1 MLIDLT
7 SKITIVIPTFERI
20 NNLNLLLS
28 FFENSKI
35 KVNLLILDS
44 SKKNQKK
51 KLFISKKNVIRYIKF
66 DSKTFISKKIN
77 KGLKLVKTPF
87 TSVCPDDDFLIL
99 DTINICLKFL
109 MKDKSYSCAM
119 GLHYLYDYYYLKKF
133 KKIFV
138 SVLDY
143 SKKSNRNENLITR
156 IDNYIFRKNDFYGHY
171 AVFRTKTLKT
181 VWSYTAKY
189 SNDYNFS
196 EINSTIV
203 SLVVGKV
210 KSIKKPYLIRTPN
223 INFVKS
229 KKIMKKKD
237 FSKNI
242 ILFQKCLK
250 KIFLYKKIKVGK
262 NFIKD
267 RSEVLLKKL
276 IEKQTINENFNI
288 HKFVKYFIF
297 LDYFILFIKLK
308 FLMPLELKENK
319 NFLYLKK
326 LIISNYK
333 KKFDEIISS
342 RNEY

>member
-1 MLIDLT
+1 
-7 SKITIVIPTFERI
+7 
-20 NNLNLLLS
+20 
-28 FFENSKI
+28 
-35 KVNLLILDS
+35 
-44 SKKNQKK
+44 
-51 KLFISKKNVIRYIKF
+51 
-66 DSKTFISKKIN
+66 
-77 KGLKLVKTPF
+77 
-87 TSVCPDDDFLIL
+87 
-99 DTINICLKFL
+99 
-109 MKDKSYSCAM
+109 
-119 GLHYLYDYYYLKKF
+119 
-133 KKIFV
+133 
-138 SVLDY
+138 
-143 SKKSNRNENLITR
+143 
-156 IDNYIFRKNDFYGHY
+156 
-171 AVFRTKTLKT
+171 KT